1 MLLLSSVSHLV
12 FLNESHAD
20 NMEVLVCLQPSK
32 HEQWTWAMLSM
43 TFCAYSAVVMEIF
56 LDGNTTTGCVTVT
69 GFLLSICHTAFYFPL
84 VMLHLYLQL
93 GTIFMF
99 IFVSYQLYFE
109 TGYAVA
115 KILLTTQYFLCLQCH
130 LCHICVAMI
139 WLIRHRRLQWQLR
152 VWVAL
157 AI

>member
-1 MLLLSSVSHLV
+1 MRVMPTTWKSWFVCSVPNMN
-12 FLNESHAD
+12 NELGQCWVWLFVH
-20 NMEVLVCLQPSK
+20 N
-32 HEQWTWAMLSM
+32 
-43 TFCAYSAVVMEIF
+43 SAVVMEIF

-69 GFLLSICHTAFYFPL
+69 GFLLSICHTAFYFPS

-139 WLIRHRRLQWQLR
+139 WLIRHRRFQWELR